1 MVQSLVT
8 SIVAFVSTNIDD
20 IFLLMLFYAR
30 ARFSKTNIV
39 LGQYLGIGTLVIISF
54 IGAYIG
60 SFFDQRY
67 VGLLG
72 LFPIY
77 LAVRETIALFRKDGD
92 DDDNGEGLRSSG
104 IFAIA
109 GVTIANGGDN
119 VGIYIPL
126 LTAMTVTE
134 KIQMIAVFAVA
145 TYLWCRAAQYLAYH
159 PLIAKQL
166 SKYGHILTPIVFSFL
181 GVFIL
186 VESKTFSLLAS
197 S

>member
-1 MVQSLVT
+1 MQSLLT
-8 SIVAFVSTNIDD
+8 SIVAFISTNIDD

-30 ARFSKTNIV
+30 GKFSRTNIV
-39 LGQYLGIGTLVIISF
+39 LGQYLGISTLVMISF
-54 IGAYIG
+54 VGAYIG

-77 LAVRETIALFRKDGD
+77 LAIRETIDLFRSNNE
-92 DDDNGEGLRSSG
+92 DDNKTELKSSG

-119 VGIYIPL
+119 VGVYIPL
-126 LTAMTVTE
+126 LSAMSPSE
-134 KIQMIAVFAVA
+134 KIQLVVVFALA
-145 TYLWCRAAQYLAYH
+145 TYTWCRIAQYLASH
-159 PLIAKQL
+159 PLVAKQL
-166 SKYGHILTPIVFSFL
+166 SKYGHILTPVVLFLL

-186 VESKTFSLLAS
+186 FESGTFSLLVR
-197 S
+197 

>member
-1 MVQSLVT
+1 MQSLLT
-8 SIVAFVSTNIDD
+8 SIVAFISTNIDV

-30 ARFSKTNIV
+30 GKFSRTNIV
-39 LGQYLGIGTLVIISF
+39 LGQYLGISTLVMISF
-54 IGAYIG
+54 VGAYIG

-77 LAVRETIALFRKDGD
+77 LAIRETIKLFRSNNE
-92 DDDNGEGLRSSG
+92 DDNKTELKSSG

-119 VGIYIPL
+119 VGVYIPL
-126 LTAMTVTE
+126 LSAMSPSE
-134 KIQMIAVFAVA
+134 KIQLVVVFALA
-145 TYLWCRAAQYLAYH
+145 TYTWCRIAQYLASH
-159 PLIAKQL
+159 PLVAKQL
-166 SKYGHILTPIVFSFL
+166 SKYGHILTPVVLFLL

-186 VESKTFSLLAS
+186 FESGTFSLLVR
-197 S
+197 

>member
-1 MVQSLVT
+1 MQSLLT
-8 SIVAFVSTNIDD
+8 SIVAFISTNIDD

-30 ARFSKTNIV
+30 GKFSRTNIV
-39 LGQYLGIGTLVIISF
+39 LGQYLGISTLVMISF
-54 IGAYIG
+54 VGAYIG

-77 LAVRETIALFRKDGD
+77 LAIRETIKLFRSNNE
-92 DDDNGEGLRSSG
+92 DDNKTELKSSG

-119 VGIYIPL
+119 VGVYIPL
-126 LTAMTVTE
+126 LSAMSPSE
-134 KIQMIAVFAVA
+134 KIQLVVVFALA
-145 TYLWCRAAQYLAYH
+145 TYTWCRIAQYLASH
-159 PLIAKQL
+159 PLVAKQL
-166 SKYGHILTPIVFSFL
+166 SKYGHILTPVVLFLL

-186 VESKTFSLLAS
+186 FESGTFSLLVR
-197 S
+197 